1 MDRLIVMPARFAS
14 TRLPG
19 KPLLYETGK
28 YLVQHVYEQACKSQ
42 LADKIIIATDDIR
55 IERACSSFGATVVR
69 TREEHPCG
77 TDRVAEVAGQIDCKL
92 ILNLQGDEP
101 LVAPSKLDLL
111 FTLLE
116 TDPEAHMATLV
127 TPLSSIE
134 SWKNPNVVKAVL
146 DDRGRALYFSRSPSP
161 SFRDIPEPSPEMM
174 RGLVWQHVGL
184 YAYRKNFLLRLAKI
198 PVHPMENAE
207 KLEQLRVLANGNA
220 IAVGTVDNAG
230 IGVDTFEDYQRFV
243 EHYKQQGR
251 RAA

>member
-1 MDRLIVMPARFAS
+1 
-14 TRLPG
+14 
-19 KPLLYETGK
+19 
-28 YLVQHVYEQACKSQ
+28 
-42 LADKIIIATDDIR
+42 
-55 IERACSSFGATVVR
+55 
-69 TREEHPCG
+69 
-77 TDRVAEVAGQIDCKL
+77 
-92 ILNLQGDEP
+92 
-101 LVAPSKLDLL
+101 
-111 FTLLE
+111 
-116 TDPEAHMATLV
+116 
-127 TPLSSIE
+127 
-134 SWKNPNVVKAVL
+134 
-146 DDRGRALYFSRSPSP
+146 
-161 SFRDIPEPSPEMM
+161 M